1 MYKKKY
7 IKYKLKYINLINQY
21 GGVIKYIYM
30 LEEPT
35 NLIKN
40 PVNNEDYVLDSESKQ
55 IFLIKGEIVDVLE
68 IQIDSTSNITFGRIK
83 KLGFSGWINMVYLH
97 SIHPTQESSKF
108 TALSDTLSNF
118 IHSNSELVKYDI
130 QNDRT
135 YYYSNQ
141 DYTYINESIIELD
154 PKNDDISNYIALFI
168 GEGNIFNLLLTLSN
182 YVSHVII
189 IDIDDKLID
198 YKRNELKAYFEA
210 TTIDK
215 FYSLMLKYIS
225 TIYTDYLKM
234 DESIA
239 IMTAKM
245 AFRIPALNIDSFRNI
260 KDAIMKV
267 KISFLQINIMDSD
280 KIIELG
286 NAIKNSGKIITFV
299 NRTNL
304 MEYGTPHMQIKFF
317 KKIKPKFQNIIDN
330 FKFLPIDWENAVILF
345 GISLQHNEKTF
356 VVKGWENSIK
366 LEQQLIEKNKHYHL

>member
-1 MYKKKY
+1 MDYKKKY
-7 IKYKLKYINLINQY
+7 IKYKIKYNKLLQL

-40 PVNNEDYVLDSESKQ
+40 PVNNEDYVLDSQSNK
-55 IFLIKGEIVDVLE
+55 IFLIKGEIVYILE
-68 IQIDSTSNITFGRIK
+68 KKKDFTSNITFGRIN
-83 KLGFSGWINMVYLH
+83 KLGFFGWINMDYLH
-97 SIHPTQESSKF
+97 IIQPTQESSGF
-108 TALSDTLSNF
+108 TTLSDTLTNF

-141 DYTYINESIIELD
+141 DYTNINESIIELK
-154 PKNDDISNYIALFI
+154 PINDDISNYIALFI
-168 GEGNIFNLLLTLSN
+168 GEGNIFNLLLTLSD

-198 YKRNELKAYFEA
+198 YKRNELKVYYEA
-210 TTIDK
+210 QSIDE
-215 FYSLMLKYIS
+215 FYLLMIKYLG
-225 TIYTDYLKM
+225 TIYKDYLLM
-234 DESIA
+234 DKSTA
-239 IMTAKM
+239 IMLAKL
-245 AFRIPALNIDSFRNI
+245 AFKIPSLDMNSFRKI

-267 KISFLQINIMDSD
+267 KINFLQINIMDSD
-280 KIIELG
+280 KINELG
-286 NAIKNSGKIITFV
+286 IAIKKSGKKITFV

-317 KKIKPKFQNIIDN
+317 KKINPEFKNIIEN

-345 GISLQHNEKTF
+345 GISLQHKEKTF
-356 VVKGWENSIK
+356 VVKGWEQSIIV
-366 LEQQLIEKNKHYHL
+366 EQQLIKENEHYHL